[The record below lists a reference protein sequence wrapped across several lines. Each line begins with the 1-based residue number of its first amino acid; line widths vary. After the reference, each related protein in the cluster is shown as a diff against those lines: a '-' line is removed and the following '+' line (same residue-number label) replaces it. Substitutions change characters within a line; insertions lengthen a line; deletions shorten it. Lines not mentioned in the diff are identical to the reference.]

1 MEKFG
6 IWIVILGGIFLFRL
20 FRWLLRGDGG
30 AAARAKSTARMNA
43 AAKRILEQRRDAPA
57 LSTSNSSNRAKSS
70 AKMAKP
76 PKRPK
81 QPMPAARSAIL
92 QPRRRSAVIRFS
104 TPVTNGTGVVQ
115 RRR

>member
-1 MEKFG
+1 MMEKFG

-30 AAARAKSTARMNA
+30 AAARAKGTARMNA
-43 AAKRILEQRRDAPA
+43 AAKRILEQRRDGPAP
-57 LSTSNSSNRAKSS
+57 STSNSSGRARSS

-76 PKRPK
+76 PKRPMSSA
-81 QPMPAARSAIL
+81 PSAIL
-92 QPRRRSAVIRFS
+92 QPRRRSAIIRFS
-104 TPVTNGTGVVQ
+104 TPVTIGAGVVQ